1 MGKNNGRRRIITMEK
16 LVYLAPERRPKME
29 RRPRGEMAERK
40 TERREMETA

>member
-1 MGKNNGRRRIITMEK
+1 MGKNNGRRRRTVEK